1 MTKQLMLSVSALAL
15 MAGAA
20 NAQNVDATGTTTVK
34 SQVVPAGE
42 RMAADHAPLGI
53 RAGSFLVIPKVE
65 LTETYNDNIY
75 ATDNNEDSDFITSTK
90 AEVAARSNWS
100 RHALNAVAKGEFR
113 RYADKDSEDQD
124 NYQVATDGR
133 VDVMRDTS
141 IGGGL
146 SYAQDHEDRG
156 DPNSIGSSVE
166 PVELHTTVGRIGAYR
181 GLGKANAR
189 FDSEVKSLEYDNG
202 QTAGGAIINNG
213 IRDRNEYTQALRLG
227 YKLNDTFEVFGRGAW
242 DNRVYDNKAF
252 NRTNRGQTYTAGTTF
267 DMSGKTKGEVYA
279 GMADRNYSNS
289 GLKDI
294 DAAVWGGKV
303 TWNASDLTSVIASV
317 DRGIEETTIG
327 GSSGFVN
334 TDYRLGVEHALTR
347 DILLKGNV
355 GFANSDYEGNAG
367 TQREDDVYTAGL
379 GADYWFNRCLKAGIG
394 YTYTDRS
401 SNITGGDFSRN
412 TVLVK
417 LTATY

>member
-1 MTKQLMLSVSALAL
+1 
-15 MAGAA
+15 
-20 NAQNVDATGTTTVK
+20 
-34 SQVVPAGE
+34 
-42 RMAADHAPLGI
+42 
-53 RAGSFLVIPKVE
+53 
-65 LTETYNDNIY
+65 
-75 ATDNNEDSDFITSTK
+75 
-90 AEVAARSNWS
+90 
-100 RHALNAVAKGEFR
+100 VAKGEMR
-113 RYADKDSEDQD
+113 RYADKTSEDQD

-156 DPNSIGSSVE
+156 DPNSIGSAVE
-166 PVELHTTVGRIGAYR
+166 PSEYHTAIARAGAYR

-189 FDSEVKSLEYDNG
+189 FDTELKNLEYEDATASNG
-202 QTAGGAIINNG
+202 SIIKNG
-213 IRDRNEYTQALRLG
+213 VRDRNEYTNTLRMG
-227 YKLNDTFEVFGRGAW
+227 YQINDTFEAFVRGAL
-242 DNRVYDNKAF
+242 DNRVYDNKTS
-252 NRTNRGQTYTAGTTF
+252 NRSNRGQTYTAGTTF
-267 DMSGKTKGEVYA
+267 DVSGKTKGEVYG
-279 GMADRNYSNS
+279 GMAQRNYTNGS
-289 GLKDI
+289 LKDI

-327 GSSGFVN
+327 NSSGFVN
-334 TDYRLGVEHALTR
+334 TDYRLAVEHALTR
-347 DILLKGNV
+347 DILLRGNM
-355 GFANSDYEGNAG
+355 GYANSDYQGNSG
-367 TQREDDVYTAGL
+367 KQRDDDVLSAGV
-379 GADYWFNRCLKAGIG
+379 GADYWLNRCLKAGIG